1 MMNIQNLL
9 NQLQTST
16 NPLQMMMSVLNPNQ
30 QQAINLFKTKPN
42 QQQAEE
48 IAKKCNELGLSKDDL
63 AKIVQSFVKR

>member
-1 MMNIQNLL
+1 MNIQNLL
-9 NQLQTST
+9 SQLQNAT

-30 QQAINLFKTKPN
+30 QQALNLFKSQPN

-63 AKIVQSFVKR
+63 AQIVQSFVKK